1 MSSLFERLQIVT
13 HAVSV
18 SGRHFGSGMPRKLL
32 DSIQSGVLRNS
43 YRGIPFLK
51 SPFDVCLYM
60 QLISRLKPL
69 TVIEIGTK
77 FGGSALWFADM
88 LTTHGLAGRV
98 VTVDIKPQIKFSDD
112 RIVIREG
119 DARSLDKVFAD
130 GFVDSLPHPWL
141 VVEDSA
147 HLFDTTLAVL
157 RFFDQ
162 KLAAG
167 DYIVIEDGVLSY
179 FSHARYRRYKNGPN
193 LAVRQFLSANA
204 EKYAIDT
211 ELCDHFGYNVT
222 YNPNAWLRRR

>member
-1 MSSLFERLQIVT
+1 
-13 HAVSV
+13 
-18 SGRHFGSGMPRKLL
+18 
-32 DSIQSGVLRNS
+32 
-43 YRGIPFLK
+43 
-51 SPFDVCLYM
+51 
-60 QLISRLKPL
+60 
-69 TVIEIGTK
+69 
-77 FGGSALWFADM
+77 M